1 MLTNWYVRRS
11 RDRFWAG
18 VGEDGVGT
26 EAFDTLYTVL
36 ETYTRLAAPLLPLVT
51 EQIWRGLTGGR
62 SVHLADWPDAEEFPA
77 DDALVAAMDAV
88 REATGSVLALRKQA
102 GRRVRLPLA
111 NLTVVSADAAALAP
125 FEGILRDELNV
136 KSIDLVPL
144 DESSAEAYG
153 VTKRLSVNARA
164 AGPRLGKTVQQAIQ
178 AARSGDWTLDGDAVV
193 AGGIPLQPGEYELVL
208 EAGGSGDGSNALALL
223 ADGGFVILET
233 ATTPEL
239 EAEGLARDVVRAVQ
253 EARKSAG
260 LEVGDRIRLGLT
272 LDGDGVIAASAHR
285 DLIARETLAVELEIE
300 TSVDVSGA
308 AAARPVGD
316 GSSLLVDLE
325 KL

>member
-1 MLTNWYVRRS
+1 M
-11 RDRFWAG
+11 
-18 VGEDGVGT
+18 
-26 EAFDTLYTVL
+26 
-36 ETYTRLAAPLLPLVT
+36 
-51 EQIWRGLTGGR
+51 
-62 SVHLADWPDAEEFPA
+62 
-77 DDALVAAMDAV
+77 
-88 REATGSVLALRKQA
+88 
-102 GRRVRLPLA
+102 
-111 NLTVVSADAAALAP
+111 
-125 FEGILRDELNV
+125 
-136 KSIDLVPL
+136 
-144 DESSAEAYG
+144 
-153 VTKRLSVNARA
+153 
-164 AGPRLGKTVQQAIQ
+164 QQAIQ
-178 AARSGDWTLDGDAVV
+178 AARSGDWSVDGDAVV
-193 AGGIPLQPGEYELVL
+193 AGGIPLEPGEYELVL

-223 ADGGFVILET
+223 ADGGFVILDT

-285 DLIARETLAVELEIE
+285 DLIARETLAVELDIE

-316 GSSLLVDLE
+316 GSSLLVELE